1 MMKIYILDS
10 IFILLQLGNPSHRK
24 DRFKMI
30 WARVPITL
38 TFQVKELLR
47 HFLFKKVGGKHTQ

>member
-1 MMKIYILDS
+1 MMKIYIRDS
-10 IFILLQLGNPSHRK
+10 IFILLLTLIVALQ
-24 DRFKMI
+24 MI